1 MFSPLPTHCRTPYDP
16 GFNGGDRM
24 GKSIRIH
31 AHGGPEVLSTL
42 VSHVAG
48 RETLVGMAA
57 DLFAVVRGGHVKIP
71 LHPGLKL
78 GDAAD
83 AHRSRDARQTTGATL
98 LVP

>member
-16 GFNGGDRM
+16 DFNGGDRM
-24 GKSIRIH
+24 GKAIRIH

-42 VSHVAG
+42 FSHIAV
-48 RETLVGMAA
+48 RETSVEMAA

-71 LHPGLKL
+71 LHSSLKL

-83 AHRSRDARQTTGATL
+83 AHRAHAARQTADATMP
-98 LVP
+98 VP